1 MEPFSEPALD
11 KFTIYSKSGCPNCV
25 KAKALLNE
33 RGIPFITVDCDE
45 YILENKPEFLQFIE
59 KKALTPWKTFPIIF
73 DGTKFV
79 GNKFVGNKFVGNK
92 FVGNKFVGNKFVGN
106 KFVGGFIDL
115 KVYLDAL
122 LVFDDA
128 NF

>member
-1 MEPFSEPALD
+1 MEPFIEPD
-11 KFTIYSKSGCPNCV
+11 IIKFTVYSKSGCPNCV
-25 KAKALLNE
+25 NAKALLKE

-45 YILENKPEFLQFIE
+45 YILENKSEFLQFIE
-59 KKALTPWKTFPIIF
+59 KIALTPWKTFPIIF
-73 DGTKFV
+73 DGTKFD
-79 GNKFVGNKFVGNK
+79 GNKVDGI
-92 FVGNKFVGNKFVGN
+92 